1 MKEEKPHLKIL
12 SKHKHYYDFYMRNGE
27 VVNFWHSVQDE
38 ILNAYRVEFPDYTY
52 QRTCPACVAEFLHRV
67 YSWYNTQI

>member
-1 MKEEKPHLKIL
+1 
-12 SKHKHYYDFYMRNGE
+12 MRNGE

-67 YSWYNTQI
+67 YSWYNTQIQ